1 MAIFGGGIILPP
13 TGPSSAS
20 LFPQVMLLTRAEC
33 QISLHPAVHVLCV
46 CTRAAWPGWTK
57 AETAA
62 RSPFMT
68 AHLKS
73 TSASQ
78 PVLLYV
84 PSPFTLPL
92 SVMTSHLLSLQTP
105 TPPSL
110 SSLSAAALA
119 SYFTKKI
126 GAIGRELPQTRSSST
141 AHLHL
146 CSHAA
151 SFSGLS
157 KSCLEP
163 GSEPAAHPPHFLR
176 AFTPESPCA
185 FFCVLNA
192 NPPPPLFWIILPSAH
207 KHAIIFHP
215 IQNKTE
221 RKPSLDLTSCLQ
233 PVPTSPLFFAAKL
246 EKVLSGSWVQ
256 FLASHSLGSVRI
268 RPWLSLLFSRS
279 PPTAKQLNQC

>member
-1 MAIFGGGIILPP
+1 MPNLA
-13 TGPSSAS
+13 SSNC
-20 LFPQVMLLTRAEC
+20 PRTPC
-33 QISLHPAVHVLCV
+33 LHPCGS
-46 CTRAAWPGWTK
+46 AWLDQD
-57 AETAA
+57 
-62 RSPFMT
+62 RNCSSVSFMT

-73 TSASQ
+73 ISASQ

-92 SVMTSHLLSLQTP
+92 SMMTSHLLSLQTP

-151 SFSGLS
+151 SFSLLS

-163 GSEPAAHPPHFLR
+163 GSEPPAHPPHFLR
-176 AFTPESPCA
+176 VFTPESPCA

-192 NPPPPLFWIILPSAH
+192 NPRL
-207 KHAIIFHP
+207 
-215 IQNKTE
+215 
-221 RKPSLDLTSCLQ
+221 
-233 PVPTSPLFFAAKL
+233 
-246 EKVLSGSWVQ
+246 LSFG
-256 FLASHSLGSVRI
+256 
-268 RPWLSLLFSRS
+268 
-279 PPTAKQLNQC
+279 